1 MADITKGAGSDR
13 LEQERRRVA
22 RIAQEVVEN
31 RRELAEILYVWDMR
45 MVAGPSCAIMPGDY
59 VAVGS
64 GCMCSSR
71 GAMVDMDADD
81 ILALVTGGGM
91 HRALDMDDLNAPDL
105 DIRINSIME
114 RVEAQRMYKDADRY
128 LCSHDLRH
136 AVAEYDPD
144 PVPGSEAP
152 PAQFAVERRG
162 DRFSYRNGARGGDVP
177 MRECRYEEFN
187 PGGAEIVLAAQ
198 AEARPEEGRAAGS
211 AYAEMLRRYE
221 RSGGHGAEMP
231 SDAARRIPGFEDM
244 SPREQMAA
252 KYKLMDEYHKAAE
265 RSAAQ
270 ERSPD
275 AADQW
280 GPRLPGESRY

>member
-22 RIAQEVVEN
+22 RVAQEIVEN
-31 RRELAEILYVWDMR
+31 KRELAEILYIWDMR
-45 MVAGPSCAIMPGDY
+45 MVAGPACAIMPGDY
-59 VAVGS
+59 MAVGP

-71 GAMVDMDADD
+71 GALVDMDADD
-81 ILALVTGGGM
+81 ILALVSGGGM
-91 HRALDMDDLNAPDL
+91 HKAFDMDDLNAPDI
-105 DIRINSIME
+105 DVRIDSVMQRIA
-114 RVEAQRMYKDADRY
+114 AQRTYQDADRY
-128 LCSHDLRH
+128 LCSHDLQY

-144 PVPGSEAP
+144 PAPGTEAP

-162 DRFSYRNGARGGDVP
+162 DRFSYRSGARGGDVP

-221 RSGGHGAEMP
+221 QSGGHGAAMP
-231 SDAARRIPGFEDM
+231 SEAARRIPGFKDM
-244 SPREQMAA
+244 SPREQLAA
-252 KYKLMDEYHKAAE
+252 TYKLTDEYHKFAE
-265 RSAAQ
+265 RGAAQ
-270 ERSPD
+270 EKSPD

-280 GPRLPGESRY
+280 GPRLPGERMY